1 MLPTVIYIQKYK
13 YTKIQ
18 ECDTC
23 LNMEHTEHTEHT
35 ENTALNLDFTVY
47 EFSVNKDG
55 KFTTIKI
62 IQDNNSSGSG
72 SGNDSGIGGDSN
84 GSDSDSSGSSG
95 SDSDSSSSNNVSS
108 GNSSIISN
116 NSTFNYNEYLKTV
129 DLTSINIIN
138 ICCILDKNNEYK
150 KDITKDIRPFMHYI
164 SEKELY
170 NVLWDHILLHLNITD
185 EHAIYISIND
195 DDLTEKIYYI
205 DDLKGK
211 IFRI

>member
-1 MLPTVIYIQKYK
+1 MLLTIIYVLCLLLIGICIFRPNVILCFILNIISTYVFIYNIVVHMLPTVIYIQKYK

-138 ICCILDKNNEYK
+138 ICCIFGMFCMF
-150 KDITKDIRPFMHYI
+150 RMF
-164 SEKELY
+164 
-170 NVLWDHILLHLNITD
+170 HI
-185 EHAIYISIND
+185 
-195 DDLTEKIYYI
+195 
-205 DDLKGK
+205 
-211 IFRI
+211 

>member
-18 ECDTC
+18 ECDTR
-23 LNMEHTEHTEHT
+23 LNTEYMEHT

-95 SDSDSSSSNNVSS
+95 SS

-116 NSTFNYNEYLKTV
+116 SITFNYKEYLKTI

-170 NVLWDHILLHLNITD
+170 NVLWDHILLHLNIKD

-211 IFRI
+211 VFSI